1 MATWR
6 YSVLLADENDAFTR
20 KNWYGDFADYTAA
33 AAAAAA
39 LLTDIQAA
47 TTAGV
52 QTTELTLLTT
62 VAEAAGAGSNVFE
75 VANATLQLNDLKKA
89 NFKLPSPVDT
99 IFTGNALDI
108 ADTVWTDLM
117 ANFTSAAG
125 WELSD
130 GDHYVSSIKGS
141 RAFVSSG
148 KTNVP

>member
-6 YSVLLADENDAFTR
+6 YSVVLQDENSAFTR
-20 KNWYGDFADYTAA
+20 KNWIGDFADFTAA
-33 AAAAAA
+33 SAAASA

-52 QTTELTLLTT
+52 QTTELTLIT
-62 VAEAAGAGSNVFE
+62 VTAESAGAGSNVFE

-89 NFKLPSPVDT
+89 NFKLPSPVGT
-99 IFTGNALDI
+99 MFAGNALDI
-108 ADTVWTDLM
+108 TDTNWTNLM
-117 ANFTSAAG
+117 ANFTSASG

-130 GDHYVSSIKGS
+130 GDHYVSTIKGA